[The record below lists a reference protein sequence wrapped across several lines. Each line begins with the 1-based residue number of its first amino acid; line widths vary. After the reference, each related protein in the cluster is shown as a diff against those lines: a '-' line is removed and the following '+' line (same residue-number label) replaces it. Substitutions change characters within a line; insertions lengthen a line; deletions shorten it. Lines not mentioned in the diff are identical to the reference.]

1 MVTNISD
8 LVPGDD
14 NIQTISG
21 TITSVSDDDFILEDS
36 TGEVLVD
43 VFDLEE
49 SEGELD
55 LSVGQ
60 EVTVIGDLDDEDFDA
75 DSVTLVDASQPSPP
89 PSNDNS
95 SSTVTNI
102 SDLVPGDDNI
112 QTIFGTITSVSDDDF
127 ILEDSTGE
135 VLVDVF
141 DLEESEGELDLSV
154 GQEVTVVGDLDD
166 EDFDADSVTFN
177 SPPTNGEDS
186 ETTIYRFF
194 NTDTGVHFYTGDEN
208 ERDAVENLDNFI
220 SEGASYESVDPLS
233 GQSTPVYRF
242 LNEDTG
248 VHLYTVSETER
259 DSVENL
265 DNFIFEGE
273 AFSAYETEVE
283 GSIPIYRFYNS
294 ITGAHFYTPSATE
307 RDSVENDLADFQSE
321 GIAYYALPITVE
333 NQSLI

>member
-1 MVTNISD
+1 MVTSISD
-8 LVPGDD
+8 LIPGDD

-21 TITSVSDDDFILEDS
+21 TVTSVSDDEFVLQDE

-43 VFDLEE
+43 VYDLEE
-49 SEGELD
+49 SQGE
-55 LSVGQ
+55 
-60 EVTVIGDLDDEDFDA
+60 I
-75 DSVTLVDASQPSPP
+75 
-89 PSNDNS
+89 
-95 SSTVTNI
+95 
-102 SDLVPGDDNI
+102 
-112 QTIFGTITSVSDDDF
+112 
-127 ILEDSTGE
+127 
-135 VLVDVF
+135 
-141 DLEESEGELDLSV
+141 DLEV

-166 EDFDADSVTFN
+166 EDFDARSITSN
-177 SPPTNGEDS
+177 STPINGEDS
-186 ETTIYRFF
+186 GATVYRFF

-220 SEGASYESVDPLS
+220 FEGASYESVDSLS

-259 DSVENL
+259 DAVENL

-294 ITGAHFYTPSATE
+294 TTGAHFYTPSAAE